1 MKSFAVYALALLA
14 AVMPTASHAA
24 TPAGETEEAYLQI
37 GRDTVALIKEL
48 TEVVNTVKDRES
60 ADAAVPK
67 VVEISAELQKLRE
80 RAEALPAPDS
90 EDEAFFR
97 DKINSAEV
105 RDAVQNFM
113 FSMLNLAQTNAYGS
127 EDLINALTRMVS
139 GQL

>member
-1 MKSFAVYALALLA
+1 MKSFAVYALALFA

-24 TPAGETEEAYLQI
+24 TPADETEEAYLQI

-48 TEVVNTVKDRES
+48 TAVVNTVKDRES

-67 VVEISAELQKLRE
+67 VEEISAELQKLRE

-90 EDEAFFR
+90 EHEAFFR

-105 RDAVQNFM
+105 RAAVQNFM
-113 FSMLNLAQTNAYGS
+113 FAMLNLAQTDAYGS